1 MTAQRAGEAQWK
13 ATTVLIRTDIY
24 SRAMDEGID
33 ISSECNR
40 ALANRLGIDYRQQKI
55 PVEAAVKPVIVAK
68 EPPVRA
74 GGHRDSG
81 GESPLRPVLNAED
94 PATPVRLKKMQREP
108 PARKAPAAPVVRE
121 GAKAEAG
128 AEGNV
133 PERGEP
139 APARHH
145 PAKEM
150 KKPSLKKGKDDRI
163 REFLAKTIE
172 RTGPSGG
179 TTDRIAK
186 DEMYQIFLRHAGTKA
201 GKAAMDKKA
210 FMIALKNRFVL
221 EEVTVDGVSYWNNV
235 KLK

>member
-24 SRAMDEGID
+24 SRALDEGID
-33 ISSECNR
+33 ISSECNK
-40 ALANRLGIDYRQQKI
+40 ALADRLGIDYRQQKI

-68 EPPVRA
+68 EPPARA
-74 GGHRDSG
+74 AGHRDSG
-81 GESPLRPVLNAED
+81 GAGPLRPVLNAED
-94 PATPVRLKKMQREP
+94 PATPVRLQKMQREP

-121 GAKAEAG
+121 EAKVEDTAEAK
-128 AEGNV
+128 V
-133 PERGEP
+133 SERREP

-150 KKPSLKKGKDDRI
+150 RKTSQKKGKDDKI
-163 REFLAKTIE
+163 REFLAKKIE
-172 RTGPSGG
+172 RTEPSGG
-179 TTDRIAK
+179 TSDRIAK
-186 DEMYQIFLRHAGTKA
+186 DEMYQLFLRHARAKA
-201 GKAAMDKKA
+201 GEGVMDKKA